1 MFDLMQS
8 TLLIFIEIICCRIF
22 YESFGEIQYKG
33 WINILQFGLLFGSMC
48 FPAYGLSKHFTIR
61 QIANILLFSIF
72 MLWHVKLSLK
82 KSVVLAILFDAL
94 LLAIDFLIFLIT
106 RWIPLDIEFL
116 GQRYEIGRIL
126 IYLPGKLILF
136 VLIVFIRKR
145 FKKESLKRMLDTE
158 WLKFLFFPVFTL
170 VSISAL
176 LSVFE
181 YVQTIKQA
189 NFLAVIAFGMLG
201 MNIVV
206 FYLINDIVEEEIKI
220 HENMAFHIQVENQL
234 EMYLSL
240 IHI

>member
-61 QIANILLFSIF
+61 QIANIILFSIF

-126 IYLPGKLILF
+126 IYL
-136 VLIVFIRKR
+136 R
-145 FKKESLKRMLDTE
+145 
-158 WLKFLFFPVFTL
+158 TL
-170 VSISAL
+170 
-176 LSVFE
+176 
-181 YVQTIKQA
+181 
-189 NFLAVIAFGMLG
+189 
-201 MNIVV
+201 
-206 FYLINDIVEEEIKI
+206 EIWFQK
-220 HENMAFHIQVENQL
+220 
-234 EMYLSL
+234 
-240 IHI
+240 